1 MNTQSLWQLF
11 LETGAPEMYLL
22 YKQAR
27 KMEAADVFDDQR
39 TGPSGLSL

>member
-1 MNTQSLWQLF
+1 MNTQSFWQLF

-22 YKQAR
+22 YKQAQSSE
-27 KMEAADVFDDQR
+27 EANVFDHQR